1 MTRVTLS
8 PKFQIVIP
16 KEIREQVDLKP
27 GQLIE
32 VMLIGRSIHLVPVV
46 PIKSL
51 RGFLAGIDT
60 DVPREEDREL

>member
-1 MTRVTLS
+1 MARVTLS
-8 PKFQIVIP
+8 PKYQIVIP
-16 KEIREQVDLKP
+16 KEIREQVDLRP
-27 GQLIE
+27 GQEIE

-46 PIKSL
+46 PIKKL